1 VSVQID
7 AGRRRFL
14 KISAA
19 AGGGLLIGFHLGPAA
34 RLAYAEPGDEADF
47 APNAFLRI
55 APDDTITV
63 IVHKSEMGQG
73 VYTSLPMLVAEELEA
88 DWSKIRVE
96 FAPAHADY
104 YHTQWGPYQGTGGS
118 TSVNS
123 TWLQLR
129 RAGATARE
137 VLVSAAAQRW
147 KVSPDECEAAKGFVV
162 HEASGRRLSFG
173 AVADGAARLPVP
185 EEALLKDPDEFTIIG
200 RPVKRLDGP
209 AKVNGQAV
217 FGIDVTL
224 PGMLTAV
231 VARPPVFGARLK
243 GFDAE
248 AAKALPGVR
257 HVVAIGAGVAVV
269 ADGFWAAKKGRDAL
283 QVRWDEG
290 PSAYLSTEALWSRYA
305 ALVER
310 PGLVAKRTGDP
321 QPVLAGA
328 AKTLDAVYQVPHLA
342 HAPMEPLNCV
352 ADVRA
357 DGCDIWVGTQFQTV
371 DQQAAARLTGLA
383 PESVRIHT
391 QFLGGGFGR
400 RANPK
405 SDFVRMAVEAS
416 KAVGRPVKAIWTRE
430 DDMRGGYYRPMYYS
444 RLSAGLDAGG
454 QPVAWTHR
462 LVGESIMK
470 GTPFEGAIKDGIDP
484 TSVEGAADMPYG
496 IPNQLVDYHP
506 VDNGVPVLWWRSVGH
521 SYTAFIVES
530 FLDEVAAAGDK
541 DPLALRLALLKDHP
555 RHRAVLQMAA
565 EKAGWGGPL
574 RKGMGRGLAVH
585 GSFKSIVAQVAEV
598 SVAASGRPRVHRIV
612 CAVDCGLA
620 INPDTV
626 RAQCESAIVFGLSAA
641 LDGEI
646 TFERG
651 RVVQSNFHDYPI
663 LRIHEMPEVEVHI
676 VESGGDLGGIGE
688 PALPPT
694 APAVCNA
701 IYAATGKR
709 VRRLPISPEALA
721 SA

>member
-1 VSVQID
+1 MSARVD

-19 AGGGLLIGFHLGPAA
+19 AGGGLLIGFYLDPAP
-34 RLAYAEPGDEADF
+34 RLAYAEAGDETDF

-88 DWSKIRVE
+88 DWSRIRVE
-96 FAPAHADY
+96 FAPAHPDY
-104 YHTQWGPYQGTGGS
+104 YHTEWGPYQGTGGS

-137 VLVSAAAQRW
+137 VLISAAAEGW
-147 KVSPDECEAAKGFVV
+147 NVSPDECQATNGFVV
-162 HEASGRRLSFG
+162 HEASSRRVSFG
-173 AVADGAARLPVP
+173 AVADRAARLPVP
-185 EEALLKDPDEFTIIG
+185 EEALLKDPEEFAIIG
-200 RPVKRLDGP
+200 RSVKRLDSP

-217 FGIDVTL
+217 FGIDVAL

-231 VARPPVFGARLK
+231 VARPPVFGAKLK
-243 GFDAE
+243 GFDAG

-257 HVVAIGAGVAVV
+257 EVVAIGAGVAVV
-269 ADGFWAAKKGRDAL
+269 ADGFWAAKKGRDVL

-290 PSAYLSTEALWSRYA
+290 PNAGLSTEALWRRYA
-305 ALVER
+305 ALAER
-310 PGLVAKRTGDP
+310 PGLLARHVGNP
-321 QPVLAGA
+321 QRVLAGA
-328 AKTLDAVYQVPHLA
+328 AKTLEAVYQVPHLA

-352 ADVRA
+352 ADVKA

-371 DQQAAARLTGLA
+371 DQQAAARITGLA

-391 QFLGGGFGR
+391 KFLGGGFGR
-400 RANPK
+400 RANPD
-405 SDFVRMAVEAS
+405 SDFVSMAVETS
-416 KAVGRPVKAIWTRE
+416 KAVGRPVKVIWSRE
-430 DDMRGGYYRPMYYS
+430 DDMRGGYYRPMNYS
-444 RLSAGLDAGG
+444 RLAAALDADGK
-454 QPVAWTHR
+454 PVAWTHR

-470 GTPFEGAIKDGIDP
+470 GTPFEGAVKDGIDP
-484 TSVEGAADMPYG
+484 TSVEGAADMPYR
-496 IPNQLVDYHP
+496 IPNQLVDYLP

-541 DPLALRLALLKDHP
+541 DPLALRLALLKGHP
-555 RHRAVLQMAA
+555 RHKAVLKLAA
-565 EKAGWGGPL
+565 EKAGWGGALP
-574 RKGMGRGLAVH
+574 KGVGRGLAVH
-585 GSFKSIVAQVAEV
+585 ESFKSIVAQVAEV
-598 SVAASGRPRVHRIV
+598 SVAADGRPRVRRIV

-620 INPDTV
+620 VNPDTI
-626 RAQCESAIVFGLSAA
+626 RAQIESAVVFGLSAA
-641 LDGEI
+641 LHGEI
-646 TFERG
+646 TFEQG

-663 LRIHEMPEVEVHI
+663 LRLPEMPEVEVHI
-676 VESGGDLGGIGE
+676 VESGGDLGGVGE
-688 PALPPT
+688 PGLPPT

-709 VRRLPISPEALA
+709 VRRLPISTEALA
-721 SA
+721 TA